1 MDRSE
6 AHSPYRGKMADLQA
20 RTRKG
25 ALRIV
30 RLCAKLGLSPQAHII
45 RGQLL
50 RSAMSFA
57 ANYRA
62 ACRARSRR
70 EFIAKLGVVIEEL
83 DGSQFWIEFGT
94 DINLVAPSKVSGL
107 IGELDELLAILNASR
122 STARKRLKEPAHSS
136 NR

>member
-1 MDRSE
+1 MDPQSDPL
-6 AHSPYRGKMADLQA
+6 SYRQRMSDLQA
-20 RTRKG
+20 RTKQR

-30 RLCAKLGLSPQAHII
+30 RLCANLGGKPEARVI

-62 ACRARSRR
+62 VCRARSRK
-70 EFIAKLGVVIEEL
+70 EFVAKLGVTIEEL
-83 DGSQFWIEFGT
+83 DESQFWIEFAT
-94 DINLVAPSKVSGL
+94 DARL
-107 IGELDELLAILNASR
+107 IRQKRVGALRAELEELLAILNASR
-122 STARKRLKEPAHSS
+122 ATARKRLGESGHSS